1 MEIDTQQ
8 LSTQLLNTQETSTT
22 QQPVDNEQ
30 DNEIEETALNTDS
43 TSEISDGG
51 QVLASST
58 VTETSDTAEINNEA
72 DAQQSVEQFQQDAAN
87 DSSLTEQA
95 QSSTVTSEIVES
107 LIG

>member
-8 LSTQLLNTQETSTT
+8 LSQVSTAQVNST
-22 QQPVDNEQ
+22 VQQPADNEL
-30 DNEIEETALNTDS
+30 DNETEETALSTGS

-51 QVLASST
+51 QILASST
-58 VTETSDTAEINNEA
+58 VTETSDTAEVDNEA

-95 QSSTVTSEIVES
+95 QSNNITSDIVES